1 MKYGTRAQTFGIPA
15 FAGFPGVEPESIIIC
30 KPRKGEGTPKG
41 LTGWHIIQYADGGRM
56 CMHESG
62 FRVIDNRVEA

>member
-1 MKYGTRAQTFGIPA
+1 MPNAFGTPA
-15 FAGFPGVEPESIIIC
+15 FAGWPGVAPEAITIVRPN
-30 KPRKGEGTPKG
+30 KRRGEGTPKG

-62 FRVIDNRVEA
+62 FRVIDNR